1 MTMKYLSALILTL
14 VLLFTS
20 SCEKWIDPDIN
31 IDPDTPSDVPM
42 YLLLPSIQARL
53 GYVMGG
59 RDVVGTTNM
68 WVQIYQGKGRQALL
82 ESQYRLVDADV
93 GNMWSSMYSGTLMD
107 CVVLMNKADEEE
119 SPAWKGAAQVMMALT
134 LKMGVDLFGP
144 IPYSEALQGADN
156 YTPAFDEES
165 TIYAALDGLLSEAIT
180 NLGATSL
187 VPLAS
192 NGDMI
197 YKGSTA
203 KWIAAA
209 NALRAKI
216 ALTSSEVN
224 GTYGSAKTYAQAAMT
239 SNANNFNCPFDA
251 NDPNAYNPMYQFDD
265 ERNDIVMCSTLIDAL
280 EADGD
285 PRLPKLAWKAGGAY
299 VGLAPGQGGTGAES
313 AIGPFLGG
321 VTDGLGRGVSVR
333 FATAAEMQFIIAE
346 IEADAGN
353 VVPAQTALKAG
364 VALSLSE
371 MGVSN
376 AAWKTAYDTY
386 VDGIGTG
393 ADLLTEVMYQKWIAM
408 AGTYEP
414 FNDWRRLGNGHLNLE
429 LAGNSVL
436 SGSFPQIFPYP
447 TSEKVYNADNVP
459 ARADISERVW
469 WDVADNT
476 PAK

>member
-1 MTMKYLSALILTL
+1 MTIKYLSALILTV

-20 SCEKWIDPDIN
+20 SCEKWIDPGIN

-93 GNMWSSMYSGTLMD
+93 NNMWSSLYSGALMD
-107 CVVLMNKADEEE
+107 CMTLMNKADEEE

-144 IPYSEALQGADN
+144 VPYSEALLGAEN
-156 YTPAFDEES
+156 YTPAFDDEAS
-165 TIYAALDGLLSEAIT
+165 IYTAIDGMLSEAIT

-197 YKGSTA
+197 YGGSTT

-209 NALRAKI
+209 NAMRAKI
-216 ALTSSEVN
+216 AITASEVN
-224 GTYGSAKTYAQAAMT
+224 GSYGSAKTYAQAAMA
-239 SNANNFNCPFDA
+239 SNADNFSCPFDA
-251 NDPNAYNPMYQFDD
+251 ADPTAYNPIYQFDD
-265 ERNDIVMCSTLIDAL
+265 ERNDIVMCSTFIDAL
-280 EADGD
+280 KNDGD
-285 PRLPKLAWKAGGAY
+285 PRISKLAWKVGGSY
-299 VGLAPGQGGTGAES
+299 VGLAPGHGGTGAES
-313 AIGPFLGG
+313 PIGPFLGG
-321 VTDGLGRGVSVR
+321 VTEGMGKGASVR

-346 IEADAGN
+346 VEADAGN
-353 VVPAQTALKAG
+353 VVPAQTALKAA

-371 MGVSN
+371 MGVTD
-376 AAWKTAYDTY
+376 ATWKTAYDTY
-386 VDGIGTG
+386 VDGIVTG
-393 ADLLTEVMYQKWIAM
+393 AGLLTEVMYQKWIAM

-414 FNDWRRLGNGHLNLE
+414 YNDWRRLGNGHLNLG
-429 LAGNSVL
+429 LAVNNVL
-436 SGSFPQIFPYP
+436 SNSFPQIYPYP
-447 TSEKVYNADNVP
+447 ISEKVYNADNVP

-469 WDVADNT
+469 WDIEDNT